1 MKRVAMCA
9 AVALLSLPLFAQF
22 TTTTG
27 DTTTQY
33 KVGIGLGAPSGVP
46 NPPNANLDIGAGAS
60 TTRFLLS
67 GAEYFSSGSSNSGGL
82 AFLLGVNRTGNRQ
95 LWIADSERTAS
106 SSSNTVLRLM
116 VFTDSAAIDAVSTN
130 TTSKKLLV
138 LGNAGN
144 VEIANFGKVG
154 INTQGTAPLS
164 LLHMKGAIADLR
176 LDGSTSAELIQ
187 PNAAPMYFTIAGSSG
202 DMIFRAGSSTEYMR
216 VRSNGNV
223 GIGASTPGALL
234 HLSGVSRAI
243 SPYLLIERPSTSADG
258 GLIFQTN
265 GATTSQWTL
274 GKSGS
279 LANEDLAIGYGDFSV
294 SNQRMLFTAG
304 GNVGIGRATPL
315 ARLDVNGSIR
325 GNSHLGF
332 LPWTVVAPSGN
343 TSGYVRLLTPIVSTE
358 VNSFTLHIVGYRYAT
373 PQSIDIR
380 CSGSALFTVG
390 LQAAACSS
398 IGTDLPIQLASE
410 TVGSTSYVV
419 VRIGTPTTAWF
430 YDMFSVEYE
439 GEVPHDASGFTWSV
453 ASTAQVTNMNNVAIR
468 NSGGGFVE
476 IGQPTAPQS
485 PDSTERLK
493 VHGSVVVD
501 GNIGAK
507 YQDVAE
513 WVPVASKLSPG
524 TVVIVSPDRR
534 NEVMASTHAYD
545 TAIAGVVS
553 AQPGLIL
560 GEGSDTKAKIA
571 TTGRVKVHVDATK
584 RAIKAGDLLVTGDKP
599 GTAML
604 SEPIDIAGVKLH
616 RPGTLVGKALEP
628 LESGEGDILVLLS
641 LQ

>member
-27 DTTTQY
+27 DTTTQS
-33 KVGIGLGAPSGVP
+33 KVGIGLGTGVAPA
-46 NPPNANLDIGAGAS
+46 ANLDIGAGAT

-95 LWIADSERTAS
+95 LWIADSDRTAS

-116 VFTDSAAIDAVSTN
+116 VFPDYAAIDAVSTSV
-130 TTSKKLLV
+130 TTKKLLV

-144 VEIANFGKVG
+144 VEIANAGKVG
-154 INTQGTAPLS
+154 INTNGTTPLS
-164 LLHMKGAIADLR
+164 LLHVKSTGSADIR
-176 LDGSTSAELIQ
+176 LDGATSADLIQ
-187 PNAAPMYFTIAGSSG
+187 PNSAPMTFSTGGVEGMRIGSS
-202 DMIFRAGSSTEYMR
+202 
-216 VRSNGNV
+216 GNV
-223 GIGASTPGALL
+223 GIGTNNPGALL
-234 HLSGVSRAI
+234 HLSGSARAI
-243 SPYLLIERPSTSADG
+243 SPYLLIDRPSLTADG
-258 GLIFQTN
+258 GLIFRTVT
-265 GATTSQWTL
+265 APSAQWTM
-274 GKSGS
+274 GKAGS
-279 LANEDLAIGYGDFSV
+279 MNNEDLAIGYGDFTV
-294 SNQRMLFTAG
+294 SNQRMVFTVG
-304 GNVGIGRATPL
+304 GNVGVGRATPL
-315 ARLDVNGSIR
+315 AKLDVNGAIR

-332 LPWTVVAPSGN
+332 LPWVNVAPSG
-343 TSGYVRLLTPIVSTE
+343 TATGYVRLLTPIVSSE
-358 VNSFTLHIVGYRYAT
+358 MNAFTLHITGNRYSVA
-373 PQSIDIR
+373 QSIDIR
-380 CSGSALFTVG
+380 CSANALSLG
-390 LQAAACSS
+390 LMGASCTSL
-398 IGTDLPIQLASE
+398 GTDLPVQLTSE

-419 VRIGTPTTAWF
+419 VRIGTQTTLWN
-430 YDMFSVEYE
+430 YDLFSVEYE
-439 GEVPHDASGFTWSV
+439 GEVPHDAAGFVWSV
-453 ASTAQVTNMNNVAIR
+453 AGTVQPTNMNNVVIR

-485 PDSTERLK
+485 PDSTDRLK

-513 WVPVASKLSPG
+513 WVPVATKLTAG
-524 TVVIVSPDRR
+524 TVVIVSPNKR

-553 AQPGLIL
+553 AQAGLIL
-560 GEGSDTKAKIA
+560 GEGSDSKAKIA
-571 TTGRVKVHVDATK
+571 TTGRVKVHVDTTK
-584 RAIKAGDLLVTGDKP
+584 HPVKAGDLLVTGDKA

-604 SEPIDIAGVKLH
+604 SEPIDIAGVKIH